1 MSVFVVTVTYGN
13 RFHLL
18 KQVIDSALLEGVSKI
33 IVVDNN
39 SAPES
44 RERLKAYEEEL
55 GNEKIKVLYLDENY
69 GSAGGYKI
77 GLEEAYKDPNCEFI
91 WLLDD
96 DNKPLE
102 GSLRELLRFWD
113 SLEIIDKEQKVALL
127 SYRFNL
133 LWSHVIK
140 YRTIKGKQPVEL
152 LKNSFCGFHIA
163 DLPTK
168 LFLWFKFIHISEND
182 NNTFK
187 VLTLPVAPYGGLY
200 ISKKLLDVIGFPNR
214 DFYLYGDDTEWTYR
228 ITKTGGNIYLVLNSK
243 VEDLTLTYGKTPM
256 AYNISKGDIYRVYY
270 SIRNATYFQI
280 NNSLI
285 KNKLIYTLNM
295 LVYIAAIGV
304 CSRKNLKIIIKAI
317 KDAYRGKLGKVDL
330 GEL

>member
-1 MSVFVVTVTYGN
+1 MSVFAVTVTYGN

-18 KQVIDSALLEGVSKI
+18 KQVIDSALSEGVSKV

-39 SAPES
+39 SEPES
-44 RERLKAYEEEL
+44 REMLKAYEKEL
-55 GNEKIKVLYLDENY
+55 GGDKIKVIYLDDNY
-69 GSAGGYKI
+69 GSAGGYEV
-77 GLEEAYKDPNCEFI
+77 GLKEVYKDPNCKFI

-96 DNKPLE
+96 DNKPLD
-102 GSLRELLRFWD
+102 GSLMELLRFWD

-140 YRTIKGKQPVEL
+140 HRIIKGKQPTEL

-168 LFLWFKFIHISEND
+168 LSIWFKLIRRVEND
-182 NNTFK
+182 NNTIK

-200 ISKKLLDVIGFPNR
+200 ISKKLLDIIGFPNR

-280 NNSLI
+280 NNGLI
-285 KNKLIYTLNM
+285 KNELIYTLNM
-295 LVYIAAIGV
+295 LVYIIAIGV
-304 CSRKNLKIIIKAI
+304 YSGKNLKIIIKAI